1 MMMMM
6 MMINEACS
14 TINDENVEDKD
25 DGQEEEIT

>member
-1 MMMMM
+1 MMM

-25 DGQEEEIT
+25 GQEEEIT